1 MILFRVLGALLSAHL
16 LIVDP
21 LQPFGNLTIVD
32 YDNAL
37 LDLAHDLA
45 SRLLP
50 AFEKTPQGLPY
61 PRVRNANKFEV
72 IFFMRDF

>member
-1 MILFRVLGALLSAHL
+1 
-16 LIVDP
+16 
-21 LQPFGNLTIVD
+21 
-32 YDNAL
+32 L

-61 PRVRNANKFEV
+61 PRVRE
-72 IFFMRDF
+72 IY